1 MTTTV
6 DMLKKMGETH
16 KASTLEEKNH
26 KHLRNAK
33 NDQVARGNRVEEGNG
48 GRDSWN

>member
-6 DMLKKMGETH
+6 DMLKRMGETH
-16 KASTLEEKNH
+16 KASILEKKNH

-33 NDQVARGNRVEEGNG
+33 SDQVARGNSVKEGNG
-48 GRDSWN
+48 GRDRWN